1 MSRPTTIGHN
11 LMPSNKTMSR
21 DDSGHP
27 AFAMEGAGVEAPVP
41 NLIDEDLRGR
51 VGPGR
56 V

>member
-11 LMPSNKTMSR
+11 LMPPNKT

-27 AFAMEGAGVEAPVP
+27 AFAVEGAGVEAPVP
-41 NLIDEDLRGR
+41 FFIGEGLRGR